1 MMYLVT
7 HYWLWLA
14 AAAIVGVA
22 TPLVADK
29 FGWAADLENY
39 WLSRIGVVV
48 AILLVLVGG
57 RLLSGQPA
65 LLLEIAAGL
74 LLAYVAGGLLGGAK
88 GGLLP
93 GRFEGWWVGLFA
105 TFLIWGVFAITTAPK
120 IAPDLREAV
129 TEVVKEAKAD
139 PLNFDVAGRDVQLPA
154 DLGAARAELAKA
166 IALVPGVRRVEEVDD
181 LTGPAL
187 AAKTVAKLQ
196 AEVAAKQAADK
207 AAADKA
213 AADKAAAEKAAAEKL
228 AADKAETARRAKAAA
243 EKAAAD
249 KAAAEK
255 AAAEKLAAEKLAAEE
270 AAKQAAAKA
279 AAEKAAAEAA
289 KPKAMAEIKTASA
302 TGEIAVTPV
311 QACQTKVSALASAE
325 KINFERRSATIE
337 KASLPVLTKLA
348 AAIAQCPA
356 VTIEVAGYTDAAGK
370 KAANEALSKRRA
382 EAVVAGLAK
391 LGTDSAKL
399 IAAGYGADKPLASN
413 DTTEGRAQNRRIEFV
428 VK

>member
-1 MMYLVT
+1 MT

-22 TPLVADK
+22 TPIVADK

-39 WLSRIGVVV
+39 WLSRMGVVV
-48 AILLVLVGG
+48 AILLVLVAG
-57 RLLSGQPA
+57 RLLSGQSA
-65 LLLEIAAGL
+65 LLLEIAVGL

-93 GRFEGWWVGLFA
+93 VRFEGWWVGLFA

-129 TEVVKEAKAD
+129 AEVVKEAKAD
-139 PLNFDVAGRDVQLPA
+139 PLNFDVSGRDVLLPA
-154 DLGAARAELAKA
+154 DLGAARTELVKE
-166 IALVPGVRRVEEVDD
+166 IAQVPGVRRVDEVDD

-207 AAADKA
+207 VAAEKEA
-213 AADKAAAEKAAAEKL
+213 AEKAAAEKAAAEKL
-228 AADKAETARRAKAAA
+228 AADKAETARRAKAEAKAAA
-243 EKAAAD
+243 EKV
-249 KAAAEK
+249 AAEK
-255 AAAEKLAAEKLAAEE
+255 AAAEKLASEKLAAEE
-270 AAKQAAAKA
+270 AARQAAAKA
-279 AAEKAAAEAA
+279 AAEKAAAESA
-289 KPKAMAEIKTASA
+289 KPKAATEIKTANA
-302 TGEIAVTPV
+302 AGEIAVTPA
-311 QACQTKVSALASAE
+311 QACQSNVSALATAE
-325 KINFERRSATIE
+325 KINFERRSATID

-370 KAANEALSKRRA
+370 KAANETLSKRRA
-382 EAVVAGLAK
+382 EAVVASLAK
-391 LGTDSAKL
+391 LGTGSAKL
-399 IAAGYGADKPLASN
+399 VAAGYGADKPLASN
-413 DTTEGRAQNRRIEFV
+413 DTPEGRAQNRRIEFV